1 MLKLRILLG
10 VKMNKIYFILALL
23 VFCVVNSAV
32 ATENCITG
40 YACKINMDKTT
51 QENNKLINNKP
62 ISEKINDIFKKETKD
77 LKIKI
82 DNSENIN
89 SESKN
94 NNQNSSQK

>member
-1 MLKLRILLG
+1 
-10 VKMNKIYFILALL
+10 MNKRYFISTLL
-23 VFCVVNSAV
+23 VFYIVNIAV

-40 YACKINMDKTT
+40 YACKINVDKTT
-51 QENNKLINNKP
+51 RENNKLINNKP

-89 SESKN
+89 SDSKN
-94 NNQNSSQK
+94 NNQNPSQK